1 MSIIDKL
8 KDAVIT
14 GDKSR
19 FIHNIFDFSKKDII
33 GLTEEEFK
41 EVLECC
47 SKVKLDGI
55 QEFSD
60 FLFEEAKQAFINPE
74 DEYKKENLL
83 IGRFYCSIFLIHPS
97 KYDIDITMTAIILG
111 RVYRCLAELGIDTK
125 KNLEESV
132 KLIQEGRGRFRE
144 KNLTY
149 VSATNELSISHQI
162 LADLGVEFEENIN
175 KTIKLL
181 EEASTFSEGFL
192 YAQTI
197 SNMGTAYLSLAQ
209 HGLNREIDLK
219 KSIKLQEEA
228 RKVLTELKA
237 DSIHSARAAQNQG
250 IAHLWLATF
259 GIEPQKNLEE
269 SIQLQKYARDNLPK
283 GCIDFGRSM
292 MNQGKAHLCLAEL
305 ELDSKNNL
313 ELSIK
318 LEHEARKILP
328 EKGLDYAVTV
338 GAEGRALI
346 RLAELGIDTKS
357 NLEESINLIKITR
370 DIHPKDSFDYGAET
384 INQGNAHMM
393 LAELEFEPKNNI
405 RESIK
410 LYQEAMEIY
419 PNDSLDYARAAI
431 NKGNVHNLLAELGEE
446 IGKNHQIAERLL
458 KSSAIIFLKAKDG
471 WSYPLAILSIHRL
484 QLNIFWRNGEK
495 NFLKKAINSLEETRN
510 IIETWEVLRKNEI
523 FGTLYAAEADLCE
536 LEEDYYNAGM
546 KYRDA
551 YRLTKKEYYRFMCDF
566 CGAKAKSSEKEE
578 KPFCKLV
585 IRWKQIEKKG
595 VFLDFFDY
603 VVFECHL
610 EEALENEAIR
620 FDEIN
625 KAKSKLNEIYAR
637 TPIYHIKVRVS
648 AYIEILNAY
657 LDYFPEKDE
666 QREEEKAKENITNAC
681 RAFKNQ
687 GYRHEIE
694 LCNLFIKAIK
704 NKDQQE
710 VWLDLIKN
718 HLSNNLSKLIGEA
731 ASIEII
737 KSQTRGMKADFCGI
751 KEDIKEIKTNI
762 DYLTIYLKPGINE
775 ELVISEGIEFAGTGV
790 KHEIHIPLQEIAY
803 PNLKKD
809 LENIKGRSITKLA
822 SLPAKLAAKI
832 REYLIRNKNDELL
845 KYLS

>member
-1 MSIIDKL
+1 MSKIDKL

-19 FIHNIFDFSKKDII
+19 FIHNIFDFSKKDIV
-33 GLTEEEFK
+33 GLTEQEFK

-47 SKVKLDGI
+47 SKIKLDGI
-55 QEFSD
+55 QEFFN
-60 FLFEEAKQAFINPE
+60 FLLEEGRQEFIIPE
-74 DEYKKENLL
+74 DDYKKENLL
-83 IGRFYCSIFLIHPS
+83 IARFYLSIFLIFPS
-97 KYDIDITMTAIILG
+97 KYDLDFTRTSIILG
-111 RVYRCLAELGIDTK
+111 KVYRYLAELGIDSK
-125 KNLEESV
+125 KNIEQSV
-132 KLIQEGRGRFRE
+132 KLIQEGRRRFRE
-144 KNLTY
+144 KNLNY
-149 VSATNELSISHQI
+149 VLATNELAISHQI

-175 KTIKLL
+175 KSIKLL
-181 EEASTFSEGFL
+181 EEASTFSEGL
-192 YAQTI
+192 MYAQTI
-197 SNMGTAYLSLAQ
+197 ANMGTAYLSLAQ

-228 RKVLTELKA
+228 RKIFAELKA
-237 DSIHSARAAQNQG
+237 ESIYSARAAQNQG

-259 GIEPQKNLEE
+259 GIEPQKNLED
-269 SIQLQKYARDNLPK
+269 SIQLQKYARENLPK

-292 MNQGKAHLCLAEL
+292 MNQGKAHLYLAEL

-328 EKGLDYAVTV
+328 EKGLDYSSTAD
-338 GAEGRALI
+338 AEGRALI

-357 NLEESINLIKITR
+357 NLEEAINLIEIAR
-370 DIHPKDSFDYGAET
+370 DINPKDSFDYGAET
-384 INQGNAHMM
+384 INQGNAYLM
-393 LAELEFEPKNNI
+393 LAELGFEPKNNF

-410 LYQEAMEIY
+410 LYREAMEIY
-419 PNDSLDYARAAI
+419 PKDSLDYARAAI
-431 NKGNVHNLLAELGEE
+431 NKGNVHASLAELGEE
-446 IGKNHQIAERLL
+446 IGENHQIAERLL
-458 KSSAIIFLKAKDG
+458 KSSANIFLKAKDG

-484 QLNIFWRNGEK
+484 YINIFWRNGDK
-495 NFLKKAINSLEETRN
+495 SFLKKAINSLEETRN
-510 IIETWEVLRKNEI
+510 IIKAWEVLRKNEI

-595 VFLDFFDY
+595 VFLDLFDY
-603 VVFECHL
+603 VIFECHL
-610 EEALENEAIR
+610 EEALDNEAIR
-620 FDEIN
+620 FDEIT

-666 QREEEKAKENITNAC
+666 QREEEKAKENISSAC
-681 RAFKNQ
+681 RIFKNQ

-731 ASIEII
+731 AASEIT
-737 KSQTRGMKADFCGI
+737 KSQTRGIKAYCGAI

-762 DYLTIYLKPGINE
+762 NDLTIHLKPGISE
-775 ELVISEGIEFAGTGV
+775 ELVISVGVEFAGTGA

-803 PNLKKD
+803 PDIKKD
-809 LENIKGRSITKLA
+809 LENIKERNIFKLA
-822 SLPAKLAAKI
+822 SLPAKLATKI
-832 REYLIRNKNDELL
+832 REYLIGNKKDEFL